1 NYQGSFRTA
10 LDSATTVPQVV
21 RISPSNHS
29 AVLLNPVIELE
40 YNEPLDPSTINSTTV
55 SLRQNIGGQP
65 LIPSTITLGRGG
77 RVIRIVPD
85 APLAP
90 NSNYFYQVSNTI
102 RDLDGM
108 SPGFFFTNF
117 FTTTNVSDNTAPQV
131 LAVSPFDG
139 ATGVGLNAQFHLRFD
154 EPINPLSVTGATV
167 LVSAGNNVAMP
178 STISFSN
185 SDREVLIVPHS
196 PLPEATLMTIKVE
209 GVEDLAGNAV
219 VVHTTQFTT
228 AAAPDVSAPQILRTN
243 PFNGAT
249 DVPVNT
255 VITLESNEAL
265 DPVTINSNTFIV
277 RDNVTGTNLSG
288 TISLSMNGRTL
299 TFAPNTPLAV
309 GRNHSVFFAFQG
321 IQDLA
326 GNFLSGSNFS
336 FTTSFAADVIGP
348 QVTGVSPA
356 DGLTQA
362 PINAQVMVTFNE
374 PVQTLSVDN
383 VTLTAAATPINV
395 TRTLTN
401 GNRTLTL
408 TPALLL
414 PANTLFTVNIGTA
427 VKDLAGNNL
436 SSAVTTSFT
445 TGTGA
450 DLIRPTITQVDPAS
464 GATGVPTNAVI
475 RLQFSERINPL
486 TVNSSTFQILTSNF
500 GVPVSGNITVAADRL
515 SATFTPSSPLALSTA
530 YFIQAFGI
538 TDLTGQE
545 INFFFTSFTTALGS
559 DNTGPTVVAINPPD
573 GTIAVPV
580 NARVVAK
587 LSEPVNPLSVSN
599 TAITLTQNG
608 APVVGTT
615 VLSSDRL
622 FLFFTPATALA
633 TSTTFNLNV
642 SGFSDS
648 AGNQAVPFNSSF
660 TTAAAGTADNSSPF
674 VTTVMPANGTT
685 AVPVNTSIVF
695 TFNENIDPTSIS
707 SNNLNVGVQQTGA
720 QVAGSITINGAMV
733 TFTPANPL
741 PANTRIFVQIFSV
754 ADLAGNNSNFFFST
768 FDTGAAADVTAPQVQ
783 MVTPT
788 DGATD
793 IGPNAVVVL
802 TFSESLHPNTINN
815 NNFGLFAGSNRL
827 SVGVNRTADNRTVT
841 LSTTLPFATV
851 ISVVVTADV
860 QDLSGNH
867 LADFRSQFTTAAQPD
882 TDRPS

>member
-1 NYQGSFRTA
+1 TVPGALHVSQNGVLVNGTVNVSSNGEVIEFVPAAPWQNNALVQVFLDSTAKDLAGNALNNYQGSFRTA

-139 ATGVGLNAQFHLRFD
+139 ATDVGLNAQFHLRFD

-228 AAAPDVSAPQILRTN
+228 AAAPDISAPQILRTN

-464 GATGVPTNAVI
+464 GAAGVPTNAVI

-486 TVNSSTFQILTSNF
+486 TVNSSTFQIFISGNN
-500 GVPVSGNITVAADRL
+500 VPVTGTISVTSDGL
-515 SATFTPSSPLALSTA
+515 SASFAPSAALAPSTT
-530 YFIQAFGI
+530 YFIQAFGV
-538 TDLTGQE
+538 TDLTGQD
-545 INFFFTSFTTALGS
+545 INFFFTGFTTGN
-559 DNTGPTVVAINPPD
+559 DNATLTREPRLFEVASHRTSKI
-573 GTIAVPV
+573 
-580 NARVVAK
+580 
-587 LSEPVNPLSVSN
+587 SNPLSNSMRFSRSTN
-599 TAITLTQNG
+599 DQLEHDLT
-608 APVVGTT
+608 
-615 VLSSDRL
+615 R
-622 FLFFTPATALA
+622 
-633 TSTTFNLNV
+633 
-642 SGFSDS
+642 
-648 AGNQAVPFNSSF
+648 
-660 TTAAAGTADNSSPF
+660 
-674 VTTVMPANGTT
+674 
-685 AVPVNTSIVF
+685 
-695 TFNENIDPTSIS
+695 
-707 SNNLNVGVQQTGA
+707 
-720 QVAGSITINGAMV
+720 
-733 TFTPANPL
+733 
-741 PANTRIFVQIFSV
+741 
-754 ADLAGNNSNFFFST
+754 
-768 FDTGAAADVTAPQVQ
+768 
-783 MVTPT
+783 
-788 DGATD
+788 
-793 IGPNAVVVL
+793 
-802 TFSESLHPNTINN
+802 
-815 NNFGLFAGSNRL
+815 
-827 SVGVNRTADNRTVT
+827 RTYSR
-841 LSTTLPFATV
+841 FK
-851 ISVVVTADV
+851 
-860 QDLSGNH
+860 
-867 LADFRSQFTTAAQPD
+867 
-882 TDRPS
+882 